1 MPVPGLPDVPALYRP
16 GAGHGTAGA
25 DSLPATAGG
34 DPAGTVRRHATS
46 HRAAAGALRH
56 RATPRTARPGLKR
69 PDPMPPKAL
78 VRRVHSWSRQMFSQL
93 IRSLPLCAAG
103 LLVLPADA
111 LAHAVC
117 GERVFPATLGI
128 DDPGI
133 NDELSNSKL
142 SPTCLRTPT
151 VRGSSMWA
159 RSAGPRPLPQCRHSD
174 FGRSDLP
181 ASGRIR
187 MGPPEHCVTGGKF
200 LLGRTRADGH
210 SQLRGGL
217 VWHGNRKPDP
227 AIQHVSTCDRCRQ
240 GLRRSSEKP
249 QIAASPRL

>member
-1 MPVPGLPDVPALYRP
+1 MPMLHQH
-16 GAGHGTAGA
+16 GADRGAAGA

-34 DPAGTVRRHATS
+34 DPAGTVRRHATC
-46 HRAAAGALRH
+46 HRPAAAALRH
-56 RATPRTARPGLKR
+56 RATTRTARPGLKR
-69 PDPMPPKAL
+69 PDPMLPKAL

-133 NDELSNSKL
+133 NDELSFRP

-159 RSAGPRPLPQCRHSD
+159 AFELDQDHYSQCRHSD

-187 MGPPEHCVTGGKF
+187 MGPPEHCVAGGKS

-210 SQLRGGL
+210 GQLRGGL
-217 VWHGNRKPDP
+217 VWHGNGKPDP
-227 AIQHVSTCDRCRQ
+227 AI
-240 GLRRSSEKP
+240 
-249 QIAASPRL
+249 